1 LTEVNEEIVKQY
13 LEMMGF
19 FVRTDIP
26 YFRPMSKTGLKSSG
40 WGDLDILAV
49 GPDKERY
56 LVQVKGWHTEAFTPS
71 YFGGTPWVDT
81 LAKKEAARVFESN
94 EFKTILV
101 VSGIGSRSENE
112 VRRLAKAE
120 GIDEIW
126 LFREIIAKLIDY
138 VQVNPNYDSEVLQ
151 TIRLLKVYG
160 FLKPVASVS
169 QDRP

>member
-1 LTEVNEEIVKQY
+1 
-13 LEMMGF
+13 MMGF

-120 GIDEIW
+120 QYLRMGMAHLPLAGCW
-126 LFREIIAKLIDY
+126 VRNAMRTKTFTSSAVTCSPPSFPSAGSFSRGTLMMHHAL
-138 VQVNPNYDSEVLQ
+138 
-151 TIRLLKVYG
+151 
-160 FLKPVASVS
+160 
-169 QDRP
+169 